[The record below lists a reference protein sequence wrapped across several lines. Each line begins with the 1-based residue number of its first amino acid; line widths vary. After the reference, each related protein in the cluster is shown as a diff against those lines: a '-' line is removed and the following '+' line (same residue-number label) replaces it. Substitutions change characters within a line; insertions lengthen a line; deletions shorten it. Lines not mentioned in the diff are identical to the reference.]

1 MTDGWG
7 RPKTTWPMNERAA
20 GPLLP
25 GTADRAARRAED
37 RAKEREARAQERLAA
52 TDQRAESRAAQRDA
66 LSQDRERA
74 REARRVEEAQRI
86 RARLDAPPANDAEAL
101 KISKRRRSGALA
113 RSGEESKT
121 DRDTRSYKTIVD
133 TARIRTLA
141 DRGASLSGLA
151 GAFGITIEEVEAAL
165 LETAPKD

>member
-1 MTDGWG
+1 MTDGWPSGG
-7 RPKTTWPMNERAA
+7 RGT
-20 GPLLP
+20 GPLMP
-25 GTADRAARRAED
+25 GTADRAAKRAEE
-37 RAKEREARAQERLAA
+37 RANGREQRARERLAA
-52 TDQRAESRAAQRDA
+52 SEQRSELRAAQRD
-66 LSQDRERA
+66 LQSQERERA
-74 REARRVEEAQRI
+74 RESRRIEEDQRI
-86 RARLDAPPANDAEAL
+86 KARLDAPPTNDIEAL

-165 LETAPKD
+165 LETAPQD

>member
-1 MTDGWG
+1 MSDGWPSGG
-7 RPKTTWPMNERAA
+7 RGT
-20 GPLLP
+20 GPLMP
-25 GTADRAARRAED
+25 GTADRAAKRAEERANGREQ
-37 RAKEREARAQERLAA
+37 RAKERLAA
-52 TDQRAESRAAQRDA
+52 SEQRSESRAAQRD
-66 LSQDRERA
+66 LQSQERERA
-74 REARRVEEAQRI
+74 RESRRIEEDQRI
-86 RARLDAPPANDAEAL
+86 KARLDAPPTNDVEAL

-141 DRGASLSGLA
+141 DRGASVAGLA

-165 LETAPKD
+165 LETTLPEKAAQA

>member
-1 MTDGWG
+1 MTDGWPSGG
-7 RPKTTWPMNERAA
+7 RGT
-20 GPLLP
+20 GPLTP
-25 GTADRAARRAED
+25 GTADRAAKRAEERANGREQ
-37 RAKEREARAQERLAA
+37 RAKASE
-52 TDQRAESRAAQRDA
+52 QRSESRAAQRD
-66 LSQDRERA
+66 LQSQERERA
-74 REARRVEEAQRI
+74 RESRRIEEDQRI
-86 RARLDAPPANDAEAL
+86 KARLDAPPTNDVEAL

-141 DRGASLSGLA
+141 DRGASVAGLA

-165 LETAPKD
+165 LETAPQD

>member
-1 MTDGWG
+1 MTDGWPSG
-7 RPKTTWPMNERAA
+7 RGP
-20 GPLLP
+20 GPLMP
-25 GTADRAARRAED
+25 GTADRAARRAEERARD
-37 RAKEREARAQERLAA
+37 REQRAAERLAA
-52 TDQRAESRAAQRDA
+52 SEQRSESRAAQRD
-66 LSQDRERA
+66 LQSQERERA
-74 REARRVEEAQRI
+74 RESRRVEEDQRI
-86 RARLDAPPANDAEAL
+86 KARLDAPPTNDVEAL

-113 RSGEESKT
+113 RSGDESKT

-165 LETAPKD
+165 SETASQD

>member
-1 MTDGWG
+1 MSDGWPSGG
-7 RPKTTWPMNERAA
+7 RGT
-20 GPLLP
+20 GPLMP
-25 GTADRAARRAED
+25 GTADRAAKRAEERANGREQ
-37 RAKEREARAQERLAA
+37 RAKERLAA
-52 TDQRAESRAAQRDA
+52 SEQRSESRAAQRD
-66 LSQDRERA
+66 LQSQERERA
-74 REARRVEEAQRI
+74 RESRRIEEDQ
-86 RARLDAPPANDAEAL
+86 RLDAPPTNDVEAL

-165 LETAPKD
+165 LETTGEN